1 MTYSIVARDPAT
13 HALGV
18 AVQSHYFSV
27 GPIVPWARAGV
38 GAVATQASVEVS
50 HGPLG
55 LELLAGGKSAEEALR
70 ALMAS
75 DAGAARRQVAIVDA
89 QGRVAVHTGERC
101 IAHAG
106 HLASDG
112 VCVQA
117 NMMER
122 TGVPEAM
129 LAAHAS
135 TSGELSE
142 RLLAALDAAE
152 DAGGDIR
159 GRQSAA
165 ILIVAGTGTGRPWLD
180 RTLDLRVE
188 DHPEPLVELRRLVR
202 LGRAY
207 RLADEAERAEASG
220 DRALA
225 EQLSR
230 AALALA
236 PESAELAFWAAVAL
250 ASRGELVP
258 ARELLARAAASE
270 PRWKE
275 LVRRLPGAD
284 MYALSPDAVAR
295 LLAD

>member
-1 MTYSIVARDPAT
+1 MTYSIVARDPETNAF
-13 HALGV
+13 GV

-38 GAVATQASVEVS
+38 GAVATQASVEIS

-55 LELLAGGKSAEEALR
+55 LELLAGGKSADEALR
-70 ALMAS
+70 ALIAS

-89 QGRVAVHTGERC
+89 RGRVAVHTGERC
-101 IAHAG
+101 IAHAAHRAG
-106 HLASDG
+106 EG
-112 VCVQA
+112 VCVQV

-122 TGVPEAM
+122 DSVPDAM
-129 LAAHAS
+129 LQAYAS

-152 DAGGDIR
+152 REGGDIR

-165 ILIVAGTGTGRPWLD
+165 ILMVAGTSTGRPWVD

-188 DHPEPLVELRRLVR
+188 DHAEPLVELRRLVR
-202 LGRAY
+202 LARAY
-207 RLADEAERAEASG
+207 RLADDAERAEASG

-225 EQLSR
+225 EQLNH

-236 PESAELAFWAAVAL
+236 PESAELAFWSAIAL
-250 ASRGELVP
+250 ASRGEIAA

-275 LVRRLPGAD
+275 LVRRLPAAD
-284 MYALSPDAVAR
+284 VYALSPDVIAR
-295 LLAD
+295 LLA